1 MMKSILI
8 YISLLDVDKLLHHIG
23 KKRPHPKKTP
33 PNDCTQDL
41 PRKPHNAPVLETPKK
56 EYNNEIHTPSF
67 KSLSYFNIEQSEE
80 PMDPDMLPEDISDE
94 AYEKRHRPHEEEE
107 RRYYGVYEEPLEAD
121 NEGEHRT
128 LLKICFDDDK
138 NPMVAC

>member
-1 MMKSILI
+1 LI

-23 KKRPHPKKTP
+23 KKRPHSKKTAL
-33 PNDCTQDL
+33 NDCA
-41 PRKPHNAPVLETPKK
+41 PESARKCHSSPVLETPKK
-56 EYNNEIHTPSF
+56 DYSNEIHTPSF

-80 PMDPDMLPEDISDE
+80 PMDPDILEDISDE

-107 RRYYGVYEEPLEAD
+107 RRYYGVYEEPLEGSC
-121 NEGEHRT
+121 ERGPRT
-128 LLKICFDDDK
+128 LLKICFDDEK